1 MIVTHLYPWIDIAR
15 NVLMNTKTYYCG
27 FDIAEGLL
35 PSRSQFGYN
44 CMHIREQTVEL
55 ISRNL
60 KLPNSK

>member
-15 NVLMNTKTYYCG
+15 NVLMNIKLYYYG

-44 CMHIREQTVEL
+44 CMHIRE
-55 ISRNL
+55 
-60 KLPNSK
+60 